1 MLLALVANLR
11 LALER
16 DLALTEFAPQRRAAL
31 MFVAASS
38 GAKKVR
44 AVSSR
49 GSASS
54 IPMAEKLPGSGGT
67 ITRGIFSARASSV
80 PCSGPPPP

>member
-1 MLLALVANLR
+1 MVC
-11 LALER
+11 
-16 DLALTEFAPQRRAAL
+16 
-31 MFVAASS
+31 
-38 GAKKVR
+38 

-54 IPMAEKLPGSGGT
+54 MPTAEKLPGSGGT
-67 ITRGIFSARASSV
+67 ITRGILSARANST